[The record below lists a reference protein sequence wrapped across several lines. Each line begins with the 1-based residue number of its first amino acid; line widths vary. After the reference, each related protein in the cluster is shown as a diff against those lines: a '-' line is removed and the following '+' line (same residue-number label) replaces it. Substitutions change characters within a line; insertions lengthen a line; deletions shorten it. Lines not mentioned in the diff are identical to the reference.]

1 MMAFPLIGTVQALS
15 SPGDLKKAKFWL
27 AYWIIAFFTLFL
39 STFVLEM
46 TLLSLINSIRLIFII
61 WLQYPVND
69 APSKVFNLAKKQIL

>member
-1 MMAFPLIGTVQALS
+1 MMAFPLLGTVQALS
-15 SPGDLKKAKFWL
+15 SPEDLKKAKFWL
-27 AYWIIAFFTLFL
+27 AYWIIAIFTLFL